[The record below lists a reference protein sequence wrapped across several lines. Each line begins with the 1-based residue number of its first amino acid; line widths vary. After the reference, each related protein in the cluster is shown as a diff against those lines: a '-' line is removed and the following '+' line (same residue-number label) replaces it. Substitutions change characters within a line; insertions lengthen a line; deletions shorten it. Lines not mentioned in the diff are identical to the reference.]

1 MAERMNYW
9 EMQKSFW
16 KTPAGIAIW
25 ALLLGAF
32 FGGGLLALNIFG
44 TPYPVIELFHADPMV
59 VSPGNASNL
68 SWSVI
73 GASLVKIDPDVG
85 EVALKGS
92 AVVRPQET
100 TTYRITAVNG
110 STNRSITL
118 KIMVGEPGQA

>member
-9 EMQKSFW
+9 EMQRSFW
-16 KTPAGIAIW
+16 KTPVGIAIW
-25 ALLLGAF
+25 ALLLAAF

-68 SWSVI
+68 SWGVI

-85 EVALKGS
+85 EVALRGS
-92 AVVRPQET
+92 AVVKPQET

-118 KIMVGEPGQA
+118 KIMVGEPEQA